1 MALML
6 ILKAKVAEQKLVLGD
21 YVTVHNSDVKSSQSH
36 IGQGDVLVQHKDFF
50 QRIVKDRRELS
61 DMRHRKAA

>member
-1 MALML
+1 ML
-6 ILKAKVAEQKLVLGD
+6 ILKGPEKKRLVLGD
-21 YVTVHNSDVKSSQSH
+21 YVAVHVSEVKESQSY

-61 DMRHRKAA
+61 KVQDRKAA